1 MEYVIR
7 HVVIVP
13 VTTMTAIVTVHL
25 DVQPTGTAMASV
37 TRYVTML
44 TVTTMEAIVRGIAH
58 LDVNLGGQGMASVT
72 RYVTMLTA
80 TTMEEIVHHSFRRNK
95 ERVKQAFN
103 K

>member
-1 MEYVIR
+1 
-7 HVVIVP
+7 
-13 VTTMTAIVTVHL
+13 
-25 DVQPTGTAMASV
+25 MASV
-37 TRYVTML
+37 TVYVTMRNA
-44 TVTTMEAIVRGIAH
+44 TSMEAIVGVPLDVKQLGLGMECVHGNVILQSVNKMEAIVQGIAH

-72 RYVTMLTA
+72 RYVTMLTV